1 MKITIQS
8 IHFDAADRLKD
19 YIQKKCDKLD
29 QFFDR
34 IIDGE
39 VTLKLQN
46 EIKGGNKFAEVKVN
60 VPGDTLLA
68 TESGQT
74 FEEAID
80 LCTDK
85 IKEQLRRYKGKAK
98 GRVRASGT

>member
-39 VTLKLQN
+39 VTLKVHN
-46 EIKGGNKFAEVKVN
+46 ENKGGNKFVELKVN
-60 VPGDTLLA
+60 VPGDTLVA
-68 TESGQT
+68 SESGQT
-74 FEEAID
+74 FEEATD
-80 LCTDK
+80 LTTDK
-85 IKEQLRRYKGKAK
+85 IKEQLRRYKGKTK
-98 GRVRASGT
+98 GRVRASGS